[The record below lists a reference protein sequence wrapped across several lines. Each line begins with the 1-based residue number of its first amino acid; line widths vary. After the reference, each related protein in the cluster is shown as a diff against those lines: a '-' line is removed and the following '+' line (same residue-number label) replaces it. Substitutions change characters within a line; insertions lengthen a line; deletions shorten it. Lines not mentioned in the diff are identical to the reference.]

1 MQQRCAIQRLS
12 PDVRAALAGYGA
24 KASWPAGFGIYQ
36 RGTPADGV
44 FVVLSGRIVLRSRV
58 KAGRGFVPGI
68 ATEGETFG
76 AEGLEIAGRYATDAR
91 AEEPSETLHLSGA
104 RFRAFLREQ
113 PIHAQQLIGQIMAER
128 TQLVEK
134 LHELATL
141 SVEER
146 LIASMLRLA
155 DQTRLADGAPLRLGP
170 GDYRLLCELVGATR
184 ESVSLVFNRLVAA
197 GLVDREG
204 TIYTIPDV
212 QALAGRLGSA
222 WLETETILPLLDE
235 TAPRSD
241 RAARV

>member
-1 MQQRCAIQRLS
+1 VQHRCVIQRLS
-12 PDVRAALAGYGA
+12 PDVRAALASYGA

-36 RGTPADGV
+36 RGGPADGV

-68 ATEGETFG
+68 ATDGETFG

-91 AEEPSETLHLSGA
+91 AEEASETLHLSGA

-113 PIHAQQLIGQIMAER
+113 PLYAQSLIGQIMAER
-128 TQLVEK
+128 TLLLDK

-155 DQTRLADGAPLRLGP
+155 DQSRLADGAPLQLGAT
-170 GDYRLLCELVGATR
+170 DYRLLCELVGATR

-197 GLVDREG
+197 GLVEREG
-204 TIYTIPDV
+204 TSYTIPDLP
-212 QALAGRLGSA
+212 ALGARLGSA
-222 WLETETILPLLDE
+222 WMETEAIVPLVDE
-235 TAPRSD
+235 ARPAE